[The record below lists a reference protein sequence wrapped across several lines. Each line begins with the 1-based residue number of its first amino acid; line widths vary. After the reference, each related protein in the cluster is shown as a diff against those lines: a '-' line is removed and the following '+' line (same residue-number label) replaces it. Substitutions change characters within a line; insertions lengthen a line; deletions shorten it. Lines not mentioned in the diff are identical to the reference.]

1 MARQTKS
8 AQGPYRVQKA
18 TMAQTALNRGDERMK
33 ALRES
38 MFELLQMDEPRKRYD
53 LGEGHPLLGRRM
65 PDLDVLPRPSGPDVV
80 TESGSRRAFT
90 KGKGFTGGDPNGS

>member
-38 MFELLQMDEPRKRYD
+38 MFELIQMDEPRPVLLG
-53 LGEGHPLLGRRM
+53 LGEPGVLDIAAPWVDRVEAGRRSIWWRVGV
-65 PDLDVLPRPSGPDVV
+65 PGARRGC
-80 TESGSRRAFT
+80 GSHCRVDSA
-90 KGKGFTGGDPNGS
+90 